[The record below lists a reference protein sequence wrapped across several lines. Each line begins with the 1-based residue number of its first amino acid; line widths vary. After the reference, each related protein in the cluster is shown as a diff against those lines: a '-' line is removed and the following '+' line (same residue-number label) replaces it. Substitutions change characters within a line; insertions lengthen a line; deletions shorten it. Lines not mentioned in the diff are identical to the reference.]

1 MIIIAKNT
9 NVTVTPRKIQLLAES
24 VKDMKPLLAIEQL
37 SYLNY
42 SAALPLLK
50 TIKQAIANAKNNYQ
64 LSEDVLRFRTIYVGK
79 GITYKKGRPGPRG
92 RFKPY
97 EKTRSN
103 ITVEL
108 IAPDAPK
115 AKVLKASPA
124 TQEITKKQTT
134 KKITKKETSPKGKSA
149 SGEK

>member
-9 NVTVTPRKIQLLAES
+9 NVTVAPRKIHLLAES
-24 VKDMKPLLAIEQL
+24 IKDMKPAAAVEQL

-42 SAALPLLK
+42 SAANPLMK
-50 TIKQAIANAKNNYQ
+50 TIKQAIANAVNNFK

-79 GITYKKGRPGPRG
+79 GLTLKRGRPGPKG
-92 RFKPY
+92 RFKSY

-108 IAPDAPK
+108 ISPELEVKPK
-115 AKVLKASPA
+115 AKLAAPKVTKVVAPKKAA
-124 TQEITKKQTT
+124 TKTTKAKTITKTT
-134 KKITKKETSPKGKSA
+134 KTK
-149 SGEK
+149 